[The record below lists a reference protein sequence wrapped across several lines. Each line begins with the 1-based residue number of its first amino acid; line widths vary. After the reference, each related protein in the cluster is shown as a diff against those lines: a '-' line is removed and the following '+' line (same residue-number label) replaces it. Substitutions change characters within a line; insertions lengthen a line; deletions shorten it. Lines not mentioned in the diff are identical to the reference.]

1 MRDWLVGGAL
11 IESADGLLLVRNKRR
26 DGSHDWS
33 TPGGVIEEGEDLL
46 DGLAR
51 EVEEETGLVVTEWV
65 GPLYEVRI
73 IAPQMGWRLRVEA
86 HRAVTFSGDLAL
98 DDPDGIVV
106 DARFVAPHEHEE
118 HLRAC
123 TPWVREPLL
132 EWLTERWEE
141 RRGFAYDVV
150 GQDRASMRVTRR

>member
-51 EVEEETGLVVTEWV
+51 EVEEETGLVVTEWA

-86 HRAVTFSGDLAL
+86 HRALAFSGDLAL

-106 DARFVAPHEHEE
+106 DARFVAAHEHEE
-118 HLRAC
+118 HLRGC

-132 EWLTERWEE
+132 EWLTERWDVL
-141 RRGFAYDVV
+141 RGFAYDVV
-150 GQDRASMRVTRR
+150 GQDRASMTVTRR

>member
-1 MRDWLVGGAL
+1 M
-11 IESADGLLLVRNKRR
+11 RNKRR

-33 TPGGVIEEGEDLL
+33 TPGGVIEDGEDLL

-51 EVEEETGLVVTEWV
+51 EVEEETGLVVTEWA
-65 GPLYEVRI
+65 GPVYEVRI
-73 IAPQMGWRLRVEA
+73 IAPQLGWRLRVEA
-86 HRAVTFSGDLAL
+86 HRAMAFTGDLAL

-132 EWLTERWEE
+132 EWLAERWEV
-141 RRGFAYDVV
+141 RRCFAYDVV
-150 GQDRASMRVTRR
+150 GQDRASMTVTRR